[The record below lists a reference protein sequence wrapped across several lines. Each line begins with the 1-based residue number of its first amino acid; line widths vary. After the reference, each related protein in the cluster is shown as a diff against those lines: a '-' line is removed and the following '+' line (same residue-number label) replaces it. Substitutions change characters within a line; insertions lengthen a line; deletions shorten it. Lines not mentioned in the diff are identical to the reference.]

1 MRFAAGKTQAPLCDQ
16 YLVRSDSDCQ
26 SGGKLGEAKMDVK
39 PVLAASA
46 LAIGFGAL
54 WASPALT
61 SGTAAAAAEEQ
72 PKAARSDPGRRV
84 CRNLIRS
91 GTRLST
97 RYCRTQAE
105 WDEAGEGSRRF
116 LQEGQNEGSSRD
128 GEFHETRERVQEPR
142 R

>member
-1 MRFAAGKTQAPLCDQ
+1 MG
-16 YLVRSDSDCQ
+16 
-26 SGGKLGEAKMDVK
+26 VK
-39 PVLAASA
+39 PIVAASA
-46 LAIGFGAL
+46 LALGFGAM

-61 SGTAAAAAEEQ
+61 SASMAAAGEEQ
-72 PKAARSDPGRRV
+72 PKAARNDPGRRV

-128 GEFHETRERVQEPR
+128 GEFHETRERIQEPR

>member
-1 MRFAAGKTQAPLCDQ
+1 MG
-16 YLVRSDSDCQ
+16 
-26 SGGKLGEAKMDVK
+26 VK
-39 PVLAASA
+39 PIVAASA
-46 LAIGFGAL
+46 LALGFGAM

-61 SGTAAAAAEEQ
+61 SASMAAAGEEQ
-72 PKAARSDPGRRV
+72 PKAARNDPGRRV

-128 GEFHETRERVQEPR
+128 GEMNPS
-142 R
+142 